1 MDAVQNDL
9 SDVAKLDQHF
19 TDRRAQEL
27 ALEAETQRAQHVVQ
41 MGGVRNERIRK
52 AGIAALLGGAG
63 IGLACFGASFLIA
76 PNTRVVTVTKEVPG
90 PERVVTVTKEVP
102 GPERVVTVT
111 KEVPGPERVVTVT
124 KEVPGPERVVTV
136 TKEVPG
142 PERVVTVTKEV
153 PGPER
158 VVTKEVPGPERVVT
172 KEVPGPERVIHDA
185 PVTEAP
191 VPAVSPVAP
200 NNPSPYAPKT
210 PDEQKFTDKPAYKD
224 AAYHG
229 RIVKSRDGRELSFE
243 DGNDFHPGHWD
254 NVAGHG
260 VTDEDLVIDSDP
272 YVGDLGMCVEDK
284 DHKHMWDCTAMHNGQ
299 VIYIPYKTPQPPAKS
314 IGGTP
319 PATEMVGIN
328 VDLATSWQIRAM
340 VDTGCSWPMS
350 LPSSVAS
357 AMLDRGL
364 ATRAGSSVS
373 THADG
378 SEHDVDVI
386 LIKRITVE
394 GRVLHDVEASV
405 APSQIAPVL
414 LGLGAL
420 NRLGSYTIT
429 DGRLVFTSE
438 QPT

>member
-1 MDAVQNDL
+1 VDAVQNDL

-19 TDRRAQEL
+19 TDRHAQEL

-63 IGLACFGASFLIA
+63 IGLACFGGSFLIA

-90 PERVVTVTKEVP
+90 PERVV
-102 GPERVVTVT
+102 
-111 KEVPGPERVVTVT
+111 
-124 KEVPGPERVVTV
+124 
-136 TKEVPG
+136 
-142 PERVVTVTKEV
+142 
-153 PGPER
+153 
-158 VVTKEVPGPERVVT
+158 
-172 KEVPGPERVIHDA
+172 HDA

-229 RIVKSRDGRELSFE
+229 RIVKSRDGREFSFE

-260 VTDEDLVIDSDP
+260 VTDEDSVIDSDP

-299 VIYIPYKTPQPPAKS
+299 VIYIPYKTKATSAKPLPPSKS
-314 IGGTP
+314 AGGTP

-328 VDLATSWQIRAM
+328 VDLTTNWQVRAM

-350 LPSSVAS
+350 LPSSIAS
-357 AMLDRGL
+357 AMLDQGL
-364 ATRAGSSVS
+364 ATSAGSSVS

-405 APSQIAPVL
+405 APSQIGLALGKWRAL
-414 LGLGAL
+414 LKERGAFHGQAAATV
-420 NRLGSYTIT
+420 REGIRSRSRSV
-429 DGRLVFTSE
+429 G
-438 QPT
+438 

>member
-102 GPERVVTVT
+102 GPERVVTIT
-111 KEVPGPERVVTVT
+111 KEVPGPERVVTR
-124 KEVPGPERVVTV
+124 EVR
-136 TKEVPG
+136 
-142 PERVVTVTKEV
+142 
-153 PGPER
+153 
-158 VVTKEVPGPERVVT
+158 
-172 KEVPGPERVIHDA
+172 PERVIHDA
-185 PVTEAP
+185 PV
-191 VPAVSPVAP
+191 PAVAPDSPSHNCSTMDGRSSYP
-200 NNPSPYAPKT
+200 CNKPSPYAAKT
-210 PDEQKFTDKPAYKD
+210 PEEKPFTEKPEYKD

-243 DGNDFHPGHWD
+243 DGKDFHPGHWD

-260 VTDEDLVIDSDP
+260 VSDNDAVIDSDP

-284 DHKHMWDCTAMHNGQ
+284 DHKQMWDCTAMHNGQ
-299 VIYIPYKTPQPPAKS
+299 VIYIPYKTKATSAKAQPPARS
-314 IGGTP
+314 AGGTP

-328 VDLATSWQIRAM
+328 VDLATNWQVRAM
-340 VDTGCSWPMS
+340 VDTGCSWPMAI
-350 LPSSVAS
+350 PSGIAE
-357 AMLDRGL
+357 AMLDQGL
-364 ATRAGSSVS
+364 AIRAGTSPSML
-373 THADG
+373 ADG
-378 SEHDVDVI
+378 STHDVDVI
-386 LIKRITVE
+386 LIKSITVD
-394 GRVLHDVEASV
+394 GRTLHDVEASV
-405 APSQIAPVL
+405 ASSQVAPVL

-420 NRLGSYTIT
+420 NRLGPFKIEE
-429 DGRLVFTSE
+429 GRLVFTSE
-438 QPT
+438 QPA

>member
-27 ALEAETQRAQHVVQ
+27 ALEAETQRAQHAVQ

-63 IGLACFGASFLIA
+63 IGLAFFGASFLIA
-76 PNTRVVTVTKEVPG
+76 PNTRVVTVTKEVPGRERVVTVTKEVPGPERVVTKEVPG

-142 PERVVTVTKEV
+142 PERV
-153 PGPER
+153 
-158 VVTKEVPGPERVVT
+158 
-172 KEVPGPERVIHDA
+172 IHDA

-200 NNPSPYAPKT
+200 NNPSPYAPRT

-260 VTDEDLVIDSDP
+260 VTDEDSVIDSDP

-299 VIYIPYKTPQPPAKS
+299 VIYIPYKTKATSAKAQPPAKS
-314 IGGTP
+314 AGGTP

-438 QPT
+438 QPA